1 MTKTPW
7 PNLVIWRAIWLVVGA
22 WHRLSVKHCMCSSIY
37 GNRYSVIDDIQSTLK
52 NKKLMHI
59 GSLFKVDRL
68 KCNWNRDIFIAKV
81 AIRRRK
87 IMSKHSICIARS
99 VLSPTTLALPFRKVI
114 LGVDVCNISVSSST
128 VKGIFL
134 WSWKR
139 ALWMQYYKQENSWH
153 WQQLKKYKYFF
164 WAHEELFKNYSNPDN
179 HFGHP
184 SGLLHAVVCNSN
196 MAAVVESA
204 VQFAPFSSAVDAAF
218 WHRLTQN
225 KLEIYQLDDKPKPLQ
240 GYYVNSKYF

>member
-1 MTKTPW
+1 
-7 PNLVIWRAIWLVVGA
+7 
-22 WHRLSVKHCMCSSIY
+22 
-37 GNRYSVIDDIQSTLK
+37 
-52 NKKLMHI
+52 
-59 GSLFKVDRL
+59 
-68 KCNWNRDIFIAKV
+68 
-81 AIRRRK
+81 
-87 IMSKHSICIARS
+87 
-99 VLSPTTLALPFRKVI
+99 
-114 LGVDVCNISVSSST
+114 
-128 VKGIFL
+128 
-134 WSWKR
+134 
-139 ALWMQYYKQENSWH
+139 MQYYKQENSWH

-184 SGLLHAVVCNSN
+184 SGLLHAVACNSN